1 VAGAIVLSA
10 INSWLLPDVLSALP
24 RTAGLDFDLPA
35 VESGIYGLILVLVM
49 LLRPQGL
56 VPAR

>member
-1 VAGAIVLSA
+1 MVSEV
-10 INSWLLPDVLSALP
+10 NHWLLPDVLYDLP
-24 RTAGLDFDLPA
+24 GRVGLDFDPSA
-35 VESGIYGLILVLVM
+35 VTSGVYGAVIVLVM